1 MQTIQDIREAF
12 VKKYLDNDFVIDKSG
27 QKVIEL
33 IGGSFIADDETIFGK
48 PNYEY
53 IARELEWYLGMSLN
67 VNDIPGKVPNIW
79 KEVATEDGFIN
90 SNYGYLVFHEDNG
103 YQFDHVVEEL
113 MNNPDSRR
121 AQMIYTRPS
130 IWEDYNWHGM
140 SDFICTDAVQY
151 FIRKNRLIVN
161 VRMRSGDAWA
171 GFRNDFAWQREV
183 QQMVFERL
191 RHVKYPE
198 LQLGEIIWT
207 VGSLHLYERQ
217 FYLIEHYIH
226 TGEYLVDRSEIK
238 LNEVS
243 S

>member
-1 MQTIQDIREAF
+1 MQTTHDIREAL
-12 VKKYLDNDFVIDKSG
+12 VKKYLDQDFVIDKTG

-33 IGGSFIADDETIFGK
+33 IGESFIADDETIFGK

-53 IARELEWYLGMSLN
+53 IAREIEWYLGMSLN
-67 VNDIPGKVPNIW
+67 VNDIPGKVPKIW
-79 KEVATEDGFIN
+79 KEVATPEGFIN
-90 SNYGYLVFHEDNG
+90 SNYGYLVFHEDNH
-103 YQFDHVVEEL
+103 YQFDCVVDEL

-130 IWEDYNWHGM
+130 IWEDYNFNGM

-183 QQMVFERL
+183 QKMVHERL
-191 RHVKYPE
+191 SHVKYPE

-238 LNEVS
+238 QNEIS